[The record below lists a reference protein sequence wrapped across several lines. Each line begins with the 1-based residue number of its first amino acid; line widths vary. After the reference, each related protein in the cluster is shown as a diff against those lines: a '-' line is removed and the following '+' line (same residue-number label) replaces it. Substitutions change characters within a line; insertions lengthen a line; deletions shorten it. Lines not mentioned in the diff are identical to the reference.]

1 MDNLLRRELKK
12 KEKRDIRV
20 TLVLIIGSLFLLVY
34 VVQLMNWNKSKK
46 PETKS
51 YALEIQNN
59 SLSLKNETKLKIK
72 PNAAIPW
79 DFTFFFFE
87 KLPINSADKQAL
99 MTIKGIGP
107 QLAESILQSRSEN
120 GSFKG
125 SADLLK
131 IKGVG
136 PKRAEYFK
144 KIFDFGGE

>member
-1 MDNLLRRELKK
+1 MDNLLFREMRKK
-12 KEKRDIRV
+12 PERDLRF
-20 TLVLIIGSLFLLVY
+20 TLVLMIGSIFLLVY
-34 VVQLMNWNKSKK
+34 VVQLMNWNKLKK
-46 PETKS
+46 TETES
-51 YALEIQNN
+51 YALKIQNY
-59 SLSLKNETKLKIK
+59 SLSLKTEEELKVS